1 MTRLREWV
9 LAHVVMPLAP
19 SPPIL
24 TPRLICVALIIALG
38 GATPALAQ
46 GSAVPEPSTLVL
58 FGLGV
63 AGVIIGRRGGKS
75 HRK

>member
-1 MTRLREWV
+1 MALNPTL
-9 LAHVVMPLAP
+9 
-19 SPPIL
+19 SIL
-24 TPRLICVALIIALG
+24 TPRLACTALVIALG

-75 HRK
+75 DRK